1 MCDAILQSTK
11 QSSLARTLMS
21 EKIEPNYEV
30 KVLPS
35 LPKAAHEI
43 VTVPFNNGLNV
54 NLTGATMKVSIPKL
68 GNVKAAWIRYRIS
81 NMKNGAVSRTNTG
94 QTLKTIDRL
103 FASPNPGVSLTQSV
117 ALSTHSRVIS
127 SITAHGIL
135 AMLEEMPSNAREL
148 YKALCGCG
156 IASSLDSA
164 SAADVAKRFND
175 PYGLTTG
182 LTGTSG
188 TLDLFVPVHLSA
200 FTGAGLWAGFLENV
214 DVELVMNPA
223 TRAFCATGTHA
234 GVNDAFSGLSRGP
247 SAIAES
253 TAGVTITA
261 DLQMQVC
268 VMDDLVYRKAVD
280 QVYRNRASV
289 QSLGYKWELV
299 GSLTK
304 SYTAAGQNDLF
315 VPVEFIIN
323 CSSSVLARS
332 IHVYIYKE
340 DDQSPTNVTDT
351 DIKAMSLVSIGPASC
366 ERITEV
372 TCNASGRTL
381 FKTSPE
387 MELMA
392 TAGDGQFSAGVDAT
406 ASHFVHRFAMKSDAN
421 RYSGGAAFSGLSSQS
436 FTVKGLVA
444 RTTPYHGVPSTQAY
458 NAKYTCAIY
467 AGAYLVTSTNSSS
480 GAYRTSLSV

>member
-43 VTVPFNNGLNV
+43 VTVPFNNGSNV
-54 NLTGATMKVSIPKL
+54 NLAGGTMKVSIPKL
-68 GNVKAAWIRYRIS
+68 GNCKAAWIRYRITGLV
-81 NMKNGAVSRTNTG
+81 NGCVSRVDGTSVNTR
-94 QTLKTIDRL
+94 DRL

-127 SITAHGIL
+127 SITSHGIL
-135 AMLEEMPSNAREL
+135 SMIEEMPSNTREL

-156 IASSLDSA
+156 IASSLDG
-164 SAADVAKRFND
+164 ADKGVIKRFND
-175 PYGLTTG
+175 AYGLTTG
-182 LTGTSG
+182 LTKTAGVIE
-188 TLDLFVPVHLSA
+188 LFVPVHLSS
-200 FTGAGLWAGFLENV
+200 FSGPGLWAGFLENI
-214 DVELVMNPA
+214 DIELVMNPA

-234 GVNDAFSGLSRGP
+234 GGGNAFNGVSRGP
-247 SAIAES
+247 SVHTES
-253 TAGVTITA
+253 QAGVSITA

-268 VMDDLVYRKAVD
+268 VMDDLVYRKAID

-299 GSLTK
+299 GTLTK
-304 SYTAAGQNDLF
+304 SYDAAGETDLY
-315 VPVEFIIN
+315 VPLDFTIN

-332 IHVYIYKE
+332 LHVFVYKD
-340 DDQSPTNVTDT
+340 DDQSPSNITDT
-351 DIKAMSLVSIGPASC
+351 DIKAMSLVGIGPTNC

-372 TCNASGRTL
+372 TCSASGRTL

-392 TAGDGQFSAGVDAT
+392 TAGDGEFSAGVDAT

-436 FTVKGLVA
+436 FTVKALAA
-444 RTTPYHGVPSTQAY
+444 RTTPYHGVGSTAAY
-458 NAKYTCAIY
+458 DAKYTCAIY